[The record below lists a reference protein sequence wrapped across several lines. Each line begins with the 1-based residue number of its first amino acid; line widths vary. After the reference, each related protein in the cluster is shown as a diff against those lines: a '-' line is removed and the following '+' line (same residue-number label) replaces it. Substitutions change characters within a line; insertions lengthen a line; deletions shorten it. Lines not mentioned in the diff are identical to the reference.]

1 MAEVSVRTAAPAD
14 AREILEVKQAAI
26 SELATQT
33 YTPAELDAWAPD
45 NDALEEYRE
54 AMSADAFQVLV
65 AEDGARIVGYAV
77 LNATDARIEALFVR
91 PFWTRAGIG
100 TRLLSQ
106 LETSATFADCQQL
119 SVVSSLNAVP
129 FYESLEYDRVGDRT
143 RTIDGVEIGFTLLEK
158 DLTTEE
164 STVEQ

>member
-1 MAEVSVRTAAPAD
+1 M
-14 AREILEVKQAAI
+14 KQAAI
-26 SELATQT
+26 SELATHT
-33 YTPAELDAWAPD
+33 YTPAEPDAWAPD
-45 NDALEEYRE
+45 DDALEEYR
-54 AMSADAFQVLV
+54 AATSADAFQVLV

-91 PFWTRAGIG
+91 PFWTRTGIG

-119 SVVSSLNAVP
+119 PVVSSLNAVP
-129 FYESLEYDRVGDRT
+129 FYESLGYDRVGDRA

-158 DLTTEE
+158 DLTAEE
-164 STVEQ
+164 SAVEQ